1 MVFFVMLGIS
11 VCIAVLAQLPLLEF
25 IREVSGRSN
34 RFGIAFDTDCG
45 VDIFLGN
52 VGIACAGGKHMIGQ
66 VRCPCRERKSQ
77 RKGGQQQKES
87 GTVELHFQ
95 RNPMSDLSTFGQYNK
110 LADLLI
116 EKVSKEDLAECARL
130 LAMNVA
136 HYQSKYGELPLD
148 EKLALIGM
156 TKPNVEQIQLMTDG
170 IEILVGVLS
179 NVVVG
184 IEQARH

>member
-1 MVFFVMLGIS
+1 MLGIS
-11 VCIAVLAQLPLLEF
+11 VSIAVLAQLPLLEF
-25 IREVSGRSN
+25 VGEVGGRSN

-52 VGIACAGGKHMIGQ
+52 VGIDCAGGKHMIGQ

-87 GTVELHFQ
+87 GTVELHFW
-95 RNPMSDLSTFGQYNK
+95 RIPMSDLSTFKHYNK
-110 LADLLI
+110 LADQLI
-116 EKVSKEDLAECARL
+116 ETVSKDDIAECARL
-130 LAMNVA
+130 LALNVA

-148 EKLALIGM
+148 ETLAMIGM
-156 TKPNVEQIQLMTDG
+156 TKPNEEQLQLITDG
-170 IEILVGVLS
+170 MVILVGVLG

-184 IEQARH
+184 IGQERH